1 MRPAIF
7 ASSITTNLDD
17 SALQFNAQN
26 IGAQL
31 DFHIEFLSR
40 LSMTLSLGY
49 AKGYGEGDFEDD
61 EFMISLK
68 IM

>member
-1 MRPAIF
+1 V
-7 ASSITTNLDD
+7 DD
-17 SALQFNAQN
+17 DVLKFNAQN
-26 IGAQL
+26 VGMQV

-40 LSMTLSLGY
+40 LSMTLSVGY
-49 AKGYGEGDFEDD
+49 AKGYGEGDFTDD

>member
-1 MRPAIF
+1 MLRTRGISLPCESGITSTP
-7 ASSITTNLDD
+7 SSTDGIRRLPP
-17 SALQFNAQN
+17 
-26 IGAQL
+26 
-31 DFHIEFLSR
+31 R

-49 AKGYGEGDFEDD
+49 AKGYGENDFEDD